1 MNDFEKRL
9 LEWAYSKGPCGG
21 YRQPNMKDILK
32 RFHDHERRI
41 QELKTEATIELSYK
55 DNGS

>member
-9 LEWAYSKGPCGG
+9 LEWSYSKGPSGG
-21 YRQPNMKDILK
+21 YRQPNMSEILDRFHKHEARMEELK
-32 RFHDHERRI
+32 RE
-41 QELKTEATIELSYK
+41 KAIENSYK